1 MKSIFITSTVFIL
14 LCTAMVLN
22 YNYINEAAKELTA
35 LTNSLDL
42 SDKEEC
48 EKTVLE
54 IKEKWER
61 STDIFSLSVSFRE
74 IDYLGE
80 VLISLSHY
88 CNVGNEGEF
97 ERYRQLL
104 LDAIEGVSRLE
115 RFSIINIL

>member
-1 MKSIFITSTVFIL
+1 MKTLFITATVFLL
-14 LCTAMVLN
+14 LCIALFLN
-22 YNYINEAAKELTA
+22 YKYINNTVEELTD
-35 LTNSLDL
+35 LTNSLDITN
-42 SDKEEC
+42 KKEC
-48 EKTVLE
+48 EETLLKIT
-54 IKEKWER
+54 EKWEK

-88 CNVGNEGEF
+88 CKVGNEGEF